1 MFTGQALAAPVALPR
16 SGLQGLAW
24 KLYSGQQHFLK
35 VCDQVRP
42 GLPQGVRQGGGTTSN
57 GSSPVSLL
65 SETEESRCV
74 LLHAALLSIFS
85 QELNKE
91 IKTLSLGLES
101 CISALRCCQLL

>member
-1 MFTGQALAAPVALPR
+1 MFTGQALAAPVAVPR

-24 KLYSGQQHFLK
+24 KFYSG
-35 VCDQVRP
+35 
-42 GLPQGVRQGGGTTSN
+42 PQEVRQGGGTRSN
-57 GSSPVSLL
+57 GSSPVSAV
-65 SETEESRCV
+65 RDGRMKMCV
-74 LLHAALLSIFS
+74 SLHAALLSIFS